1 MARCRYGKSCRY
13 GRGRCRFYH
22 SPSPSR
28 SRSRSRDRNNSNN
41 KQNNKRINLKLR
53 APNHCNERDI
63 SSIAKSIQF
72 MTHGE
77 SDKWGK
83 IVMKQTEEGV
93 QMTSC
98 SHYPTRI
105 GRCSLTEGK
114 YYYEV
119 IVHTVECNARVGWGL
134 HTQHIDDIDN
144 KRTGK
149 DKKGWSYNGWDADK
163 FCNGGQFDYGS
174 KWNTNHINDVV
185 SCAIDVDKKMI
196 KYYLNGI
203 DLGIAFLGF
212 NLLGEGIAPC
222 ISISDKHRVTVITEP
237 NKFRYEMPNEY
248 KGIETTFKMTWSMIT
263 DRVTVQMGDRIGR
276 MLREMVNSNID
287 KHQIEHVLEQLP
299 LKTSEKDQ
307 LTTFVETQY
316 EFIPVI
322 HVDAQRGL
330 NAQEVRTLLEN
341 RGFKSVHIDHVLTRN
356 LEICADFIYTH
367 SVINTMISECVE
379 CESKEA
385 EDTHLRNWKQWRCV
399 EVVEY
404 VNQIANG
411 HFANQKYDTFKKYLK
426 LMNISGKELAHLYD
440 TTLKLLC
447 LNEASDR
454 NLIVT
459 HVDTLTQRRQ
469 GKYDIEPPKE
479 YQDPITYELMT
490 DPVIC
495 IKSGYTYDRKS
506 IVNQIRTNGADP
518 FTRQK
523 ITVSDIVPNRL
534 IKDCIDKWKK
544 ENNLII

>member
-53 APNHCNERDI
+53 APNHCSERDN
-63 SSIAKSIQF
+63 SSIAKSLQF

-77 SDKWGK
+77 SDKWGT

-98 SHYPTRI
+98 SNYPTRI
-105 GRCSLTEGK
+105 GRCNLTEGK

-222 ISISDKHRVTVITEP
+222 ISVSNTHRVTVITEP
-237 NKFRYEMPNEY
+237 NKFRFEMPNEY

-276 MLREMVNSNID
+276 MLREMVNSCID
-287 KHQIEHVLEQLP
+287 KHQIEHIVQQLP
-299 LKTSEKDQ
+299 LKTSEKDE
-307 LTTFVETQY
+307 LATFVETQY
-316 EFIPVI
+316 EFVAVR
-322 HVDAQRGL
+322 HVDARSKL
-330 NAQEVRTLLEN
+330 NYHEVRTLLKN
-341 RGFKSVHIDHVLTRN
+341 RGFKSCHVDQVLKEECVLRN
-356 LEICADFIYTH
+356 GCVCAE
-367 SVINTMISECVE
+367 MIHKLISKCVE

-385 EDTHLRNWKQWRCV
+385 RDRHLKKWKEWSCA

-404 VNQIANG
+404 VNQIGNG
-411 HFANQKYDTFKKYLK
+411 HFMNQRYDAFKKYLK
-426 LMNISGKELAHLYD
+426 LMNINGKELENLYD
-440 TTLKLLC
+440 MTLKLLA

-459 HVDTLTQRRQ
+459 HVDALTQRR
-469 GKYDIEPPKE
+469 KRKKDIEAPKE
-479 YQDPITYELMT
+479 YQDPITFELMA

-495 IKSGYTYDRKS
+495 VKSGYTYDRKS